1 MLRLARARRPKLR
14 AFTMLRHPVDQ
25 FYSFWR
31 FLRYCASYDVE
42 GMQAPPPNRSYD
54 PRWSGSPLSLHEAVR
69 HESQHCPALLPSCHS
84 ATFRALTLLAG
95 RSGTCGDPLSGE
107 GGLPRDLGG
116 VNATAAEA
124 VLLREATEA
133 ARTFDVI
140 GFAEDIRSSL
150 ALLAHATGARPA
162 VGFLFWLCGPR
173 FPFSTQAPVPP
184 AFAIDFSFYQAGPW
198 FVFLQAPAPP
208 TFAPCA
214 RRWGGAST
222 PQCSCL
228 RPASL
233 HSHGWL

>member
-54 PRWSGSPLSLHEAVR
+54 ARWSGSPLSLHESVR

-162 VGFLFWLCGPR
+162 DVRAMRKAVGRRVNPCGGFVPLR
-173 FPFSTQAPVPP
+173 EDLPTPETDAALRRLLAPDI
-184 AFAIDFSFYQAGPW
+184 ALYEALRAEFAQRLRAAGIN
-198 FVFLQAPAPP
+198 AE
-208 TFAPCA
+208 
-214 RRWGGAST
+214 GGKV
-222 PQCSCL
+222 
-228 RPASL
+228 R
-233 HSHGWL
+233 GRG